1 MVEYTSRWRGV
12 KPDVKRSRH
21 AQRLAADRRTGEK
34 HERGQDVGA
43 ARADRA
49 WWVRGRPCG
58 TMIDEIL
65 REVSEMADY
74 VDLGGVRTWYDERGE
89 GEPLLL
95 LHGGSVDARFFDKNV
110 DALAD
115 RFHVFLPERRGHG
128 HTPDVDGP
136 ITYELM
142 AQDTIAF
149 LETVVGGPAD
159 LVGHS
164 DGAVVAMLVALRR
177 PDLAR
182 QLVLISGGFHHDG
195 LMPGMDQLD
204 VDEVVK
210 FVGPAYGEV
219 SPDGEEH
226 FPVVVEKIARM
237 AAEEPALPQ
246 SELRGVTSRTLVMF
260 GDDDLMTLE
269 HVIAMYEGI
278 PNSELAVVPGTSH
291 FLLQEKP
298 ALCNTIIVD
307 FLTTQPVPTVA
318 PIRRAEG

>member
-1 MVEYTSRWRGV
+1 MAEY
-12 KPDVKRSRH
+12 
-21 AQRLAADRRTGEK
+21 AD
-34 HERGQDVGA
+34 
-43 ARADRA
+43 
-49 WWVRGRPCG
+49 
-58 TMIDEIL
+58 L
-65 REVSEMADY
+65 S
-74 VDLGGVRTWYDERGE
+74 GVRTWYDERGQ
-89 GEPLLL
+89 GEPLVL
-95 LHGGSVDARFFDKNV
+95 LHGGLVDARFFDKNI

-149 LETVVGGPAD
+149 LEAVVGGPAH

-195 LMPGMDQLD
+195 LMPGMDQFD
-204 VDEVVK
+204 VDAVVG
-210 FVGPAYGEV
+210 FLGAAYGEV
-219 SPDGEEH
+219 SPDGEDH
-226 FPVVVEKIARM
+226 FPVVARKVARM
-237 AAEEPALPQ
+237 AAEEPALQ
-246 SELRGVTSRTLVMF
+246 RSELSGITSRTLVMF

-269 HVIAMYEGI
+269 HVAVMYEAI
-278 PNSELAVVPGTSH
+278 PSSELAVVPGTSH

-298 ALCNTIIVD
+298 ALCNTIVVD
-307 FLTTQPVPTVA
+307 FLTTQPVSTVA
-318 PIRRAEG
+318 PVRRAEKSQRGEG

>member
-1 MVEYTSRWRGV
+1 
-12 KPDVKRSRH
+12 
-21 AQRLAADRRTGEK
+21 
-34 HERGQDVGA
+34 
-43 ARADRA
+43 
-49 WWVRGRPCG
+49 
-58 TMIDEIL
+58 
-65 REVSEMADY
+65 MADY
-74 VDLGGVRTWYDERGE
+74 ADLGGVRTWYDERGE
-89 GEPLLL
+89 GEPLVL
-95 LHGGSVDARFFDKNV
+95 LHGGSVDTRFFDKNV
-110 DALAD
+110 DPLAD

-149 LETVVGGPAD
+149 LEAVVGGPAH

-182 QLVLISGGFHHDG
+182 QLVLISGGFHRDG
-195 LMPGMDQLD
+195 LMPGMGELD
-204 VDEVVK
+204 IDETVK
-210 FVGPAYGEV
+210 FLGAAYGEV

-226 FPVVVEKIARM
+226 FPVVVAKIARM

-246 SELRGVTSRTLVMF
+246 SELRGVGSRTLVMF

-298 ALCNTIIVD
+298 TLCNTIIVD

>member
-1 MVEYTSRWRGV
+1 
-12 KPDVKRSRH
+12 
-21 AQRLAADRRTGEK
+21 
-34 HERGQDVGA
+34 
-43 ARADRA
+43 
-49 WWVRGRPCG
+49 
-58 TMIDEIL
+58 
-65 REVSEMADY
+65 MADDA
-74 VDLGGVRTWYDERGE
+74 DLGGVRTWYDERGE
-89 GEPLLL
+89 GEPLAL
-95 LHGGSVDARFFDKNV
+95 LHGGSADARFFDRNV

-149 LETVVGGPAD
+149 LEAVVGGPAD

-210 FVGPAYGEV
+210 FAGPAYGEV
-219 SPDGEEH
+219 SPDGAEH

-278 PNSELAVVPGTSH
+278 PNAELAVVPGTSH
-291 FLLQEKP
+291 FLPLP
-298 ALCNTIIVD
+298 ARPRHRGLRHLRPRRRHQRAQGPAD
-307 FLTTQPVPTVA
+307 WQPVSRPSLIDGTRGAGRDVA
-318 PIRRAEG
+318 VRRGPRSSIAGRRARGRAVCVPG

>member
-1 MVEYTSRWRGV
+1 MAEYVE
-12 KPDVKRSRH
+12 
-21 AQRLAADRRTGEK
+21 
-34 HERGQDVGA
+34 
-43 ARADRA
+43 
-49 WWVRGRPCG
+49 
-58 TMIDEIL
+58 
-65 REVSEMADY
+65 
-74 VDLGGVRTWYDERGE
+74 LGGMRTWYDERGE
-89 GEPLLL
+89 GEPLAL
-95 LHGGSVDARFFDKNV
+95 LHGGLVDARFFEKNV

-115 RFHVFLPERRGHG
+115 RFHVLLPERRGHG

-149 LETVVGGPAD
+149 LEAVVGGPAH

-182 QLVLISGGFHHDG
+182 RLVLVSGGFHRDG

-204 VDEVVK
+204 VDQVVE
-210 FVGPAYGEV
+210 FLGSAYGEV
-219 SPDGEEH
+219 SPDGREH
-226 FPVVVEKIARM
+226 FPVVVRKIARLT
-237 AAEEPALPQ
+237 AEEPTLAR
-246 SELRGVTSRTLVMF
+246 SELRGVNSRTLVMF

-269 HVIAMYEGI
+269 HVIAMYETI

-298 ALCNTIIVD
+298 ALCNTIILD
-307 FLTTQPVPTVA
+307 FLTTEPVATVA
-318 PIRRAEG
+318 PIRRAESRPG

>member
-1 MVEYTSRWRGV
+1 MV
-12 KPDVKRSRH
+12 
-21 AQRLAADRRTGEK
+21 
-34 HERGQDVGA
+34 
-43 ARADRA
+43 
-49 WWVRGRPCG
+49 
-58 TMIDEIL
+58 
-65 REVSEMADY
+65 DY
-74 VDLGGVRTWYDERGE
+74 ADLGGVRTWYDERGE

-95 LHGGSVDARFFDKNV
+95 LHGGSADARFFDRNV

-149 LETVVGGPAD
+149 LE
-159 LVGHS
+159 
-164 DGAVVAMLVALRR
+164 AVVRG
-177 PDLAR
+177 PDLAH

-210 FVGPAYGEV
+210 FAGPAYGEV
-219 SPDGEEH
+219 SPDGAEH

-269 HVIAMYEGI
+269 HVIAMYKKI

-318 PIRRAEG
+318 PIRRAAG